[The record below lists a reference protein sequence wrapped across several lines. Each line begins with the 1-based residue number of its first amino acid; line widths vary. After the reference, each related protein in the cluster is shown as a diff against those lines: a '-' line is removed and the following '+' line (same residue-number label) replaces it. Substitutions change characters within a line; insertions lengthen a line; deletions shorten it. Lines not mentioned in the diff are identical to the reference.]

1 MAPRLQIPSSA
12 RRSGTSVTRFLT
24 CHVVWHPLYF
34 APHLPPRSP
43 HHPPT
48 PPQAGPTDPMPP
60 LRQSPVTLPPNQL
73 SPPTPVRMPMSFMVA
88 PGNSIRLLLRM
99 LLPVWAMVVFV
110 TGRGGAGFH
119 PRGPAATRAR
129 GAFFRVI
136 PAPSP
141 VRGDSPLIPWTE
153 PRFSPP
159 KITGARLGN
168 GRGRRRG

>member
-1 MAPRLQIPSSA
+1 MITSRRNNDILNQCQRGRKICIIFPAKFRYRTDGKLLIVTDMKLNREGDYNQILRSTTASSSKDLTYTSA
-12 RRSGTSVTRFLT
+12 NGRSGCFSAS
-24 CHVVWHPLYF
+24 C
-34 APHLPPRSP
+34 
-43 HHPPT
+43 
-48 PPQAGPTDPMPP
+48 
-60 LRQSPVTLPPNQL
+60 
-73 SPPTPVRMPMSFMVA
+73 
-88 PGNSIRLLLRM
+88 
-99 LLPVWAMVVFV
+99 VVFV

-141 VRGDSPLIPWTE
+141 VRGESPLIPWTE